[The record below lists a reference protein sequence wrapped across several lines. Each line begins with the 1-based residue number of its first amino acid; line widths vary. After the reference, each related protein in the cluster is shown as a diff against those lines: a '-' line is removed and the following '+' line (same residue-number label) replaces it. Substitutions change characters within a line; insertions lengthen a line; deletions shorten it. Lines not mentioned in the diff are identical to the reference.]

1 MCIMSYISLNGIEK
15 GGITCHVNL
24 SSYVN
29 TGWDI
34 ARAMRTS
41 TSSVWN
47 PHQRNAHTD
56 YPASLT
62 HIAKAGSRA

>member
-1 MCIMSYISLNGIEK
+1 MSYTNLNGIEK
-15 GGITCHVNL
+15 GITCHVNL

-29 TGWDI
+29 TGWDL

-47 PHQRNAHTD
+47 PHQRN
-56 YPASLT
+56 T